1 MSPRQNRKIRKE
13 NQLFFLFVKSKKTFF
28 SGCVV
33 KTAAVLK
40 PRPGRSM
47 VGGRRKRDGS
57 GCETSKAARLVLC
70 EEDPAM
76 GVVDASC
83 SIPVKTA
90 EEQMGLCDARA
101 GALAELAELAE

>member
-1 MSPRQNRKIRKE
+1 
-13 NQLFFLFVKSKKTFF
+13 
-28 SGCVV
+28 
-33 KTAAVLK
+33 
-40 PRPGRSM
+40 
-47 VGGRRKRDGS
+47 
-57 GCETSKAARLVLC
+57 
-70 EEDPAM
+70 M